1 MAIGQGDA
9 KKGTLATSL
18 SFSNCRSSTRILGRK
33 RVAVSPTPGSKT
45 PHSPVRTLRKQRS
58 VRFHMDDA
66 VSLLESLPQDVLIKV
81 LCKVNHSDLR
91 QLLLVSK
98 PVNEATVVARELHF
112 KFATPSSKAVFRGDD
127 DGIDEDGPGAPRQR
141 RVARSRLRGKN
152 LESIAVNLSASFESL
167 LSEA

>member
-9 KKGTLATSL
+9 KKGSLATSL
-18 SFSNCRSSTRILGRK
+18 SFSNCRSSTRIFGRK
-33 RVAVSPTPGSKT
+33 RVAVSPTPGSRS

-66 VSLLESLPQDVLIKV
+66 VNLIESLPQDVLIKI

-98 PVNEATVVARELHF
+98 PVNEATIVARELHF
-112 KFATPSSKAVFRGDD
+112 KFSTPSAKSVFRDEETGD
-127 DGIDEDGPGAPRQR
+127 DEDGPGAPKQR
-141 RVARSRLRGKN
+141 RVARSRLRGKT
-152 LESIAVNLSASFESL
+152 LEGIAVNLSASFESL
-167 LSEA
+167 ISEV